1 MDELKRGLKILPSYV
16 NARTEGAGRPA
27 YSEPIALSSDRALL
41 HQEIIMNKDQVEGK
55 LQDIGGK
62 IQEEAGKLVGNTEQE
77 AKGLKNQV
85 EGKTQEKLGDVRDAL
100 DDATDGRTTTTT
112 TTTTRRP

>member
-1 MDELKRGLKILPSYV
+1 MDELPKDAPNIVALCANPNRKLLPPSV
-16 NARTEGAGRPA
+16 ICIHRVVIRPRLITIRKE
-27 YSEPIALSSDRALL
+27 S
-41 HQEIIMNKDQVEGK
+41 IMNKDQVEGK

-85 EGKTQEKLGDVRDAL
+85 EGKTQEKFGDVKQKL
-100 DDATDGRTTTTT
+100 NDATE
-112 TTTTRRP
+112 

>member
-1 MDELKRGLKILPSYV
+1 MDELHALPT
-16 NARTEGAGRPA
+16 ARAGYCRVMCGDVQSRSVAGRNLYPSRRHPA
-27 YSEPIALSSDRALL
+27 TPQRK
-41 HQEIIMNKDQVEGK
+41 EIIMNKDQVEGK

-85 EGKTQEKLGDVRDAL
+85 EGKTQEKFGDLKQKVN
-100 DDATDGRTTTTT
+100 DATE
-112 TTTTRRP
+112 

>member
-1 MDELKRGLKILPSYV
+1 MRCQQRAPDIVALCVGTYRAGAPPGVICTHRVVIRPRL
-16 NARTEGAGRPA
+16 NARRF
-27 YSEPIALSSDRALL
+27 
-41 HQEIIMNKDQVEGK
+41 IMNKDQVEGK

-85 EGKTQEKLGDVRDAL
+85 EGKTQEKFGDLKQKVN
-100 DDATDGRTTTTT
+100 DATE
-112 TTTTRRP
+112 